1 MTIYKAMYKFQAFLL
16 KYADLTED
24 DEDKFQQAMLTY
36 FGKDTTK
43 LELKLEI
50 ALTLG
55 YFEYNEN
62 ATTVGECYSLT
73 EKGAEYLKKRED
85 VQLKWLYGLIG
96 TLVGSTTVG
105 LIEIIKYLVERFAN
119 GG

>member
-43 LELKLEI
+43 LEI

-62 ATTVGECYSLT
+62 AKTVGELYSLT

-96 TLVGSTTVG
+96 TLVGIAATGVF
-105 LIEIIKYLVERFAN
+105 EFIKYLIERFAN